1 MITLTDKGKY
11 VFSGLTEQGKFVI
24 DGLTETGNVVIT
36 PIIANNILTLLD
48 SISVTDDVIQTNGQ
62 LSLELNDVIVTS
74 DYLNLTNP
82 NAPTLIGSIN
92 YKGLR
97 QLNIYLKGVIKWV
110 WTIFHPSILE
120 IHRTL

>member
-48 SISVTDDVIQTNGQ
+48 SISVTDDAIQTNGQ

-97 QLNIYLKGVIKWV
+97 QLNIYLKGVIK
-110 WTIFHPSILE
+110 
-120 IHRTL
+120 